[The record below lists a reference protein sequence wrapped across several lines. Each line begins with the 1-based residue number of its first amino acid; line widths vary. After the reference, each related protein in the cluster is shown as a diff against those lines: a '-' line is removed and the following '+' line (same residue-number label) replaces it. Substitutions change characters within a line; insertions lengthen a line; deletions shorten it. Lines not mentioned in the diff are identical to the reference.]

1 MPGMSL
7 PGTAALSFGVP
18 AASLPEKKKGGE
30 SAVCLFSINLHT
42 RTGQDAHAPRAS
54 GKIQLNQDSKE
65 GAARRSLHRWPLPGG
80 NGGEVGGLPS
90 YQPTE
95 RSEIKAAPLFSMSAG
110 LAGAVNVR
118 ISSAVS
124 TPRER

>member
-18 AASLPEKKKGGE
+18 AASLPAKKKGG

-54 GKIQLNQDSKE
+54 RKIQLNQDSKE

-95 RSEIKAAPLFSMSAG
+95 RSEIKAAPSF
-110 LAGAVNVR
+110 
-118 ISSAVS
+118 
-124 TPRER
+124 P

>member
-7 PGTAALSFGVP
+7 PSTAVLSFGIP
-18 AASLPEKKKGGE
+18 AASLPEKRGE
-30 SAVCLFSINLHT
+30 SAVCLFFINLHT
-42 RTGQDAHAPRAS
+42 RTGQDAHAPQAS
-54 GKIQLNQDSKE
+54 RKIQLNQDCKE

-90 YQPTE
+90 YQTHREE
-95 RSEIKAAPLFSMSAG
+95 RNQSRPLFSMSAG